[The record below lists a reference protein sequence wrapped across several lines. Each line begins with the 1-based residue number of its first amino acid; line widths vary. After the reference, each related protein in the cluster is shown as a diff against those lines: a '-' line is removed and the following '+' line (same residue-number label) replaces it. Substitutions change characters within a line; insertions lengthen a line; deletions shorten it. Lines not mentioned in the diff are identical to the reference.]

1 MEPAMKHAAE
11 VLWVARYDYR
21 KYWVLRR
28 HVHNYYQAI
37 LILQGKGRFF
47 LGREEYDIRPDTL
60 FLIKPGWEH
69 GLVNES
75 EGVLKTLDMK
85 FLLHDSG
92 LDNMLNNAGNV
103 YPGADSAFR
112 VIFENIRSEG
122 IRRRP
127 FFRDM
132 SREHL
137 LQMIYMLLRYDSET
151 HSPDKRQEDIVI
163 QDRADAGDRIM
174 EYIRNHYM
182 EDVSLKEV
190 SEKLGYNMSYIC
202 QIFRKNHNT
211 TPIKYLYHYR
221 VEKACELMIYS
232 DYSLK
237 QISEMTGF
245 KSIHHFSRVFREQ
258 KGISP
263 GQFCRMERE
272 GIRKDVYIDDS
283 FDNTV
288 STYNR

>member
-1 MEPAMKHAAE
+1 MKHAAE

-21 KYWVLRR
+21 KNWVLRR

-112 VIFENIRSEG
+112 VI
-122 IRRRP
+122 
-127 FFRDM
+127 
-132 SREHL
+132 
-137 LQMIYMLLRYDSET
+137 
-151 HSPDKRQEDIVI
+151 
-163 QDRADAGDRIM
+163 
-174 EYIRNHYM
+174 
-182 EDVSLKEV
+182 LK
-190 SEKLGYNMSYIC
+190 I
-202 QIFRKNHNT
+202 
-211 TPIKYLYHYR
+211 
-221 VEKACELMIYS
+221 
-232 DYSLK
+232 
-237 QISEMTGF
+237 
-245 KSIHHFSRVFREQ
+245 
-258 KGISP
+258 
-263 GQFCRMERE
+263 
-272 GIRKDVYIDDS
+272 
-283 FDNTV
+283 
-288 STYNR
+288 